1 MPVVPNREPGAG
13 REVGTLRVLERLG
26 VADLRTGA
34 VRAGV
39 LRVVVGTLLRVV
51 EERLELAGKGP
62 TMGLLEE
69 RFVEGRGA
77 EERVTG
83 WRAGAVDLRTG
94 AVRAGVLRV
103 VVGTLLRV
111 VVEAALRL
119 GCTGVA
125 RTGTREG
132 GVLTVVGAGRVTV

>member
-1 MPVVPNREPGAG
+1 M
-13 REVGTLRVLERLG
+13 
-26 VADLRTGA
+26 RTGA

>member
-1 MPVVPNREPGAG
+1 MIGLFDGSYSTVNAKGSIVTSQGSGIRPGEHYFLRGLGVALRGVPVVPRREPAAG

-26 VADLRTGA
+26 VVGLRTGA

-51 EERLELAGKGP
+51 EERLERAGKGP

-77 EERVTG
+77 EERVIG
-83 WRAGAVDLRTG
+83 
-94 AVRAGVLRV
+94 
-103 VVGTLLRV
+103 
-111 VVEAALRL
+111 
-119 GCTGVA
+119 
-125 RTGTREG
+125 
-132 GVLTVVGAGRVTV
+132 

>member
-1 MPVVPNREPGAG
+1 MLELLVALRGEAEDPAREPVAG
-13 REVGTLRVLERLG
+13 REGAAWRVLERLG
-26 VADLRTGA
+26 VADLRAGA

-77 EERVTG
+77 EERVIG
-83 WRAGAVDLRTG
+83 
-94 AVRAGVLRV
+94 
-103 VVGTLLRV
+103 
-111 VVEAALRL
+111 
-119 GCTGVA
+119 
-125 RTGTREG
+125 
-132 GVLTVVGAGRVTV
+132 